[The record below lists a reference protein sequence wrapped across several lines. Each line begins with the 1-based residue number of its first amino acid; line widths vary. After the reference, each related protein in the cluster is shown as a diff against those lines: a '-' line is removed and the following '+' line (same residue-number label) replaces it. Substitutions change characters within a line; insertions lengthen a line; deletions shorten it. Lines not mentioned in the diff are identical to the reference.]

1 MWMAIAQCVLDD
13 PTGAKATLNEINGLD
28 HIRHLLLAAC
38 EAALGN
44 DEAAH
49 RHVRAVITEMPDLTL
64 DRIGLFRSFR
74 QPQHG
79 LKLREAI
86 KKAGLPEG

>member
-1 MWMAIAQCVLDD
+1 LR
-13 PTGAKATLNEINGLD
+13 EINDLD

-38 EAALGN
+38 DASLGHSEAARGH
-44 DEAAH
+44 A
-49 RHVRAVITEMPDLTL
+49 RALITKMPDLTL

-79 LKLREAI
+79 LKLREALN
-86 KKAGLPEG
+86 KAGLPEG